1 MKKVLFLLVLTI
13 SFFTFSNDWEFG
25 SEGEHLIPLESS
37 NAEIKSEK
45 IIMKK
50 TKDGMS
56 VSVRFVFVNPVQEVK
71 QIGFITPSEK
81 MEEEE
86 YRELG
91 ITNFETKVNGV
102 KVDSNIKRFDKSSFK
117 TAAILKGENRNDYI
131 YYFKAPFNAGE
142 NVVEH
147 SYTYD
152 GSSGI
157 KGADY
162 AYVITTISKWKNKN
176 VGDFELIID
185 MGENAFF
192 ALPYSFWK
200 DNRKIDW
207 EIIGDGKIESIFG
220 KSAVSSDESD
230 DKTFVKIKNGYVR
243 FKTQKFSPDRD
254 IFIEVESIDN
264 VFSVGFLP
272 EKNTKYVYKDNLT
285 KIYSSITASCELY
298 KLSDKDIKI
307 LRNYPFAKLGYDFS
321 NQELKSYFSKFFWY
335 SPMYKTVELDTWD
348 NDIVSLISGVE
359 ESRELTKKYLREDLK
374 KYSAVELKRMKNLP
388 YALRGYEF
396 KDKDLESYYKNKY
409 SWYGKFDCYDSE
421 DGGEALTKD
430 EQELIRKINMILK

>member
-1 MKKVLFLLVLTI
+1 MKKILFLLVLTV
-13 SFFTFSNDWEFG
+13 SFFAFSNDWEFG

-50 TKDGMS
+50 TKNGMS
-56 VSVRFVFVNPVQEVK
+56 VNVRFVFVNPVQEVK

-102 KVDSNIKRFDKSSFK
+102 KVDSNIKIFDKSSFK
-117 TAAILKGENRNDYI
+117 TVAILKGENRNNYI
-131 YYFKAPFNAGE
+131 YYFKAPFKAGE

-147 SYTYD
+147 SYTFD
-152 GSSGI
+152 GSGGI

-207 EIIGDGKIESIFG
+207 EIIGDGKIESILG
-220 KSAVSSDESD
+220 KKTISSYELD

-243 FKTQKFSPDRD
+243 FKTQKFSPDKD
-254 IFIEVESIDN
+254 ISIEVESIDN

-272 EKNTKYVYKDNLT
+272 EENTKYMYKDNIT
-285 KIYSSITASCELY
+285 KIYSSIAGSCDLY

-348 NDIVSLISGVE
+348 NDIVNLVSSVE
-359 ESRELTKKYLREDLK
+359 ESRELIKKYLKEDLK
-374 KYSAVELKRMKNLP
+374 KYSAVELKRIKNLP
-388 YALRGYEF
+388 YAVRGYEF

-421 DGGEALTKD
+421 DGEKVLTKD
-430 EQELIRKINMILK
+430 EQELIKKINMILK

>member
-13 SFFTFSNDWEFG
+13 SFFAFSNDWEFG

-131 YYFKAPFNAGE
+131 YYFKAPFKAGE

-147 SYTYD
+147 SYTYE

-207 EIIGDGKIESIFG
+207 EIIGDGKIESILG
-220 KSAVSSDESD
+220 KSAVSSDEAD

-254 IFIEVESIDN
+254 IFIEVESVDN

-272 EKNTKYVYKDNLT
+272 EKNTKYVYKDNIT
-285 KIYSSITASCELY
+285 KIYSSITGNCDIY

-335 SPMYKTVELDTWD
+335 SPMYKTIELDSWD
-348 NDIVSLISGVE
+348 NDIVSFISGVE
-359 ESRELTKKYLREDLK
+359 ESRELTKKYLKEDLK
-374 KYSAVELKRMKNLP
+374 KYSAVELKRMKNIP
-388 YALRGYEF
+388 YAVKGYEF

-409 SWYGKFDCYDSE
+409 PWYGKFDYCGSE
-421 DGGEALTKD
+421 DGEEILTKD
-430 EQELIRKINMILK
+430 EQELIKKINIILK